1 MRERETIP
9 AIQIASVLAVME
21 GIPVMFNKKLIL
33 TWALVFIAW
42 QAGNFI
48 IHGLLLSRDYA
59 QLPNMMRPQGES
71 MGYLPWEVLAHVMM
85 AGAFAWIYSQ
95 GVAAKP
101 WLHQGLRFGKAV
113 ALLTVVPTYTIYYA
127 VQPLPGMLVVK
138 QVVFSAILV
147 VLLGVLA
154 AFLYR
159 QAAAPTAGAGP
170 GG

>member
-1 MRERETIP
+1 
-9 AIQIASVLAVME
+9 
-21 GIPVMFNKKLIL
+21 MFNKKLVL
-33 TWALVFIAW
+33 TWIAVFVVW
-42 QAGNFI
+42 QVGNFI
-48 IHGLLLSRDYA
+48 IHGFLLMNDYA
-59 QLPNMMRPQGES
+59 QLPNLMRPEGES

-85 AGAFAWIYSQ
+85 AGAFAWIYSK

-159 QAAAPTAGAGP
+159 QAPAGATAPAPAP
-170 GG
+170 GSGG